1 MWNGEC
7 VLLIRDYNPYHSYLL
22 AVDFGPTPMGKCVK
36 KNGWIMTQYKE
47 TKNGKTIVKLKK
59 VRRA

>member
-1 MWNGEC
+1 
-7 VLLIRDYNPYHSYLL
+7 
-22 AVDFGPTPMGKCVK
+22 MGKCVK

>member
-1 MWNGEC
+1 
-7 VLLIRDYNPYHSYLL
+7 
-22 AVDFGPTPMGKCVK
+22 MGKSIK

-47 TKNGKTIVKLKK
+47 TKNGKTTVKLKK

>member
-1 MWNGEC
+1 
-7 VLLIRDYNPYHSYLL
+7 
-22 AVDFGPTPMGKCVK
+22 MGKSVK

-47 TKNGKTIVKLKK
+47 TRNGKTVVKLKK